1 MSKLS
6 FIGIGNMGSAM
17 ALGALKNMSG
27 ENIYVSDAD
36 QAKAK
41 AFCQEH
47 GANYRDSNAE
57 LARLGDYIV
66 ISVKVFILPG
76 VLEEIRPVLEAA
88 ADKGERKVLVPIAA
102 GVFHTDLRRMLG
114 DKICDHMPI
123 VRCLPTIY
131 ALLGC
136 GLQSCSIESD
146 FSRQAFDEISELMK
160 GAGTFELMPESMID
174 LASTASGATPAFTT
188 MFIEA
193 MADGMVLMG
202 MPRDKAIDY
211 CARGV
216 YGGAAMVLE
225 KNKHPEAIKDAVCS
239 PGGSTIVGVNML
251 EKNNFRYAAME
262 ATHQAALKLLKKE

>member
-88 ADKGERKVLVPIAA
+88 AEKGERKVLVPIAA
-102 GVFHTDLRRMLG
+102 GVFHKDLRRMLG

-160 GAGTFELMPESMID
+160 GAGTFELMSESMID

-188 MFIEA
+188 MFI
-193 MADGMVLMG
+193 
-202 MPRDKAIDY
+202 
-211 CARGV
+211 
-216 YGGAAMVLE
+216 
-225 KNKHPEAIKDAVCS
+225 
-239 PGGSTIVGVNML
+239 
-251 EKNNFRYAAME
+251 
-262 ATHQAALKLLKKE
+262 